1 MAVLAVFDQEWGGGS
16 WYWMHGRRCR
26 GRDANGSVFASSEHI
41 FPRLFPA
48 IRNSRTG
55 TTAARI
61 LSIKTFSS
69 LS

>member
-1 MAVLAVFDQEWGGGS
+1 LPKCVRFVQGLKFWQHALQNLALSLGFL
-16 WYWMHGRRCR
+16 
-26 GRDANGSVFASSEHI
+26 GSVFASSEHI

-61 LSIKTFSS
+61 SSIKTFSS